1 MPRLVAGWLVILLPA
16 IIVGSALSVTCFAT
30 CNRTVVNALLSEE
43 VFDQTFSVGLTANP
57 TIETAAEHF
66 SGMLQAQ
73 TPTAEIWLAAL
84 IQLLLHTTVL
94 FLLFALLAARK
105 PQSFL
110 ERGNSMVWITY
121 IGKRFLR
128 NVGSGLA
135 LFIVPLMLVVLLS
148 WLSGVTEQQ
157 KRQLSALYEVPIPCE
172 VTDLHGNTERP
183 ITNNYIYIL
192 TSPGRALTPY
202 VKDVLCRR
210 TLNFEWKGKTLDLV
224 GITAWAASDAFIMGS
239 EKNIE
244 SSPGYDEST
253 LQSNDRVVWVN
264 RVWLSQ
270 NQLAWATRLL

>member
-1 MPRLVAGWLVILLPA
+1 
-16 IIVGSALSVTCFAT
+16 
-30 CNRTVVNALLSEE
+30 
-43 VFDQTFSVGLTANP
+43 
-57 TIETAAEHF
+57 
-66 SGMLQAQ
+66 
-73 TPTAEIWLAAL
+73 
-84 IQLLLHTTVL
+84 
-94 FLLFALLAARK
+94 
-105 PQSFL
+105 
-110 ERGNSMVWITY
+110 MVWITY